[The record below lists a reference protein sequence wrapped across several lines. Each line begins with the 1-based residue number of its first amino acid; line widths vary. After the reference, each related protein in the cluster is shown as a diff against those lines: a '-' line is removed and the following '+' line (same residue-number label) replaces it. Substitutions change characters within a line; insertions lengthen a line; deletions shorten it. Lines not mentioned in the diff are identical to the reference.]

1 MKSNAIVT
9 STYTKLNW
17 LPVSLFKQFKKPV
30 IIYFFI
36 VTVVTF
42 LDFSPKKPASMMFTF
57 LAVVLFSMFRELFD
71 DLKR

>member
-30 IIYFFI
+30 IIYFLI